1 MSVYHLCT
9 GVKGNANYEIA
20 DIIAHNIEEAMVKA
34 AAYLGWKFNQISE
47 RF

>member
-9 GVKGNANYEIA
+9 GTKGNANYEIA
-20 DIIAHNIEEAMVKA
+20 DIVAHNMEEAMVKA
-34 AAYLGWKFNQISE
+34 AAYLGWNFNQINE

>member
-1 MSVYHLCT
+1 MREYYLCT

-34 AAYLGWKFNQISE
+34 SVYLGWKFNQISE

>member
-20 DIIAHNIEEAMVKA
+20 DILAYSIEEAMVKA
-34 AAYLGWKFNQISE
+34 AAYLGWKFNQITT